1 MMYGNVD
8 VFGIIAGASNIRTGN
23 NPPYTSEDFLTAYPQ
38 FGKRDPETRQPI
50 IPSVVI
56 DAWVKMAHASLSKA
70 RYHDAWELVMG
81 LFIAHFLTLYLQ
93 TMASPDAPVGKII
106 NAGLAKGMV
115 SSKSASDL
123 SISYDFSMIS
133 GQEFAGWG
141 TYKLTAFG
149 QQFITLARVYSMGG
163 MVVW

>member
-1 MMYGNVD
+1 MMYGGVD
-8 VFGIIAGASNIRTGN
+8 VFGIIAGASNIRTGD
-23 NPPYTSEDFLTAYPQ
+23 NPPYTSEEFLAAYPQ
-38 FGKRDPETRQPI
+38 FGKDDEATGQPI
-50 IPSVVI
+50 IPAVMLE
-56 DAWVKMAHASLSKA
+56 AWVKMANASLSKA
-70 RYHDAWELVMG
+70 RYHDAWEILMG

-93 TMASPDAPVGKII
+93 SAASPDDPTQKIV
-106 NAGLAKGMV
+106 NAGLTKGMV
-115 SSKSASDL
+115 ASKTAGDL
-123 SISYDFSMIS
+123 SISYDFSIVS